1 MNTRIVGGLA
11 RSQAILALAALAGSV
26 AGSSGMARGQL
37 PVLQGMSVTSYSI
50 SATAASPADPA
61 TLSFQSTDNPSF
73 DPSVQFGSATGDA
86 AIGTNWELFAAGADY
101 SALGTFNNL
110 VGLQAESLSSSLTV
124 GDTASGQWTLSF
136 VIDQRFDS
144 LIADDVTVTT
154 ATLTPDGGSP
164 VPLTPALSGT
174 VFPVGTYTLDLAG
187 ELDDAAFPLAIAFNT
202 TAVPEPA
209 TLGLA
214 AAGLGCAAA
223 GFWRRRRKRGDRSLA
238 LPPRFLN

>member
-11 RSQAILALAALAGSV
+11 RSQAMLALAALAGSV
-26 AGSSGMARGQL
+26 AGSWGMARGQN

-50 SATAASPADPA
+50 SATAASPANPA

-73 DPSVQFGSATGDA
+73 DPSVQFGSGTGDQA
-86 AIGTNWELFAAGADY
+86 SGTNWELSAVGVDY
-101 SALGTFNNL
+101 SAFAPFNNLNNL
-110 VGLQAESLSSSLTV
+110 VGLQADSFSSSLTV

-136 VIDQRFDS
+136 VIDQRFDA
-144 LIADDVTVTT
+144 LIADSVTVNT

-164 VPLTPALSGT
+164 IALSPALTGT
-174 VFPVGTYTLDLAG
+174 VFPVGTYTLDLVG
-187 ELDDAAFPLAIAFNT
+187 ELNDAASSLAMTINT
-202 TAVPEPA
+202 AAVPEPA

-223 GFWRRRRKRGDRSLA
+223 GFWRRRRKKVG
-238 LPPRFLN
+238 